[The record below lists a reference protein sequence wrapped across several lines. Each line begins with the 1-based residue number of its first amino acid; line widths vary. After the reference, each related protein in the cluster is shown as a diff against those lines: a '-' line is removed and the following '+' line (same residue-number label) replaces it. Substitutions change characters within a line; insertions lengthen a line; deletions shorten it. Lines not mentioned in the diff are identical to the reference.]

1 MLGQLYGVVQGRLFA
16 HGKLRQ
22 GINVQTLL
30 GSIAG
35 PQSQLKP
42 HVSSVSGFS
51 DLVRISNTG
60 KTRPMLNGYKL
71 PVRLNAWRSA

>member
-22 GINVQTLL
+22 GTNAQTLL

-42 HVSSVSGFS
+42 HVSSVSSFS
-51 DLVRISNTG
+51 DLVRISIQAKDAPCLMG
-60 KTRPMLNGYKL
+60 ISYLF
-71 PVRLNAWRSA
+71 V